1 MKLGIR
7 SKSLSIFIFSILTI
21 MGIFAYF
28 TYTILK
34 EKQNYRAEKELLSIG
49 IEVQKIIFEYQFKK
63 DNIDYQKYLNIVE
76 KLSLL
81 AKRKNLISIKSFIKK
96 GNNFYL
102 IATSAT
108 DRELLAKSY
117 QKILTPLDRKIKF
130 NNKSII
136 YKKGELILKLG
147 NNLILIKSNKSYF
160 NFLSPTV
167 IKIFL
172 ISFATF
178 LFFIILLFLFFNN
191 IRKRVNLIHNRLEK
205 FFNHSKKEIKE
216 DKGDEITSLSLM
228 IDRNFEKIEEE
239 KRKREEEL
247 KRDEKLLKEIIEKLT
262 LCSRGNFKNRIT
274 STTNNQNLKEL
285 KEIVDRLFI
294 NMDSILSDFILTL
307 KAFNKNNY
315 TLSIKEREYQ
325 SQILEI
331 IKNINLL
338 SDNISSS
345 IVERG
350 NYMIK
355 AYKSIKNIEDVISN
369 NLISSTN
376 LLKIIDE
383 MDKYKKSNSDLST
396 HLLNSIKRLEE
407 ENRYLNSLLNNFGK
421 EYRESLEFVA
431 DLFQQKI
438 ANTEE
443 LKYRFISIVQN
454 TYIRDKASQ
463 EKLIAKMENILF
475 SKDIKMI
482 AKERIFDILRLL
494 EEELLKDMRYS
505 LHLFEEN
512 IQRMKKENVEI
523 DSSSNDLKLLNR
535 IKEKIIEEKK
545 EMESVENSIFSIMN
559 LINEIK
565 YNINNQNFKGKEMLM
580 SSSLYWKE

>member
-117 QKILTPLDRKIKF
+117 QKILTPLDKKIKF
-130 NNKSII
+130 NDKSII

-147 NNLILIKSNKSYF
+147 NNLILIKSNKSHF

-247 KRDEKLLKEIIEKLT
+247 KKDEKLLKEIMKKLT

-285 KEIVDRLFI
+285 KEVVDRLFI
-294 NMDSILSDFILTL
+294 NIDNILSDFILTL
-307 KAFNKNNY
+307 KAFNKNDY
-315 TLSIKEREYQ
+315 TLSIKEGEYQ

-350 NYMIK
+350 NYMIR

-383 MDKYKKSNSDLST
+383 MDKYEKSNSDLST

-407 ENRYLNSLLNNFGK
+407 ESRYLNSLLNNFGK

-438 ANTEE
+438 ANIDE

-463 EKLIAKMENILF
+463 EKLISKMENILF
-475 SKDIKMI
+475 SKDIKMV
-482 AKERIFDILRLL
+482 AKERIYDILRLL

-512 IQRMKKENVEI
+512 IEKIKKENLKI
-523 DSSSNDLKLLNR
+523 DNSINNLRLLKR
-535 IKEKIIEEKK
+535 VKEKIIEEKK
-545 EMESVENSIFSIMN
+545 EIESVENSIFSIMN

-580 SSSLYWKE
+580 SNSLYWKE

>member
-117 QKILTPLDRKIKF
+117 QKILTPLDKKIKF
-130 NNKSII
+130 NDKSII

-147 NNLILIKSNKSYF
+147 NNLILIKSNKSHF

-247 KRDEKLLKEIIEKLT
+247 KKDEKLLKEIMKKLT

-285 KEIVDRLFI
+285 KEVVDRLFI
-294 NMDSILSDFILTL
+294 NINSILSDFILTL
-307 KAFNKNNY
+307 KAFNKNDY
-315 TLSIKEREYQ
+315 TLSIKEGEYQ

-350 NYMIK
+350 NYMIR

-383 MDKYKKSNSDLST
+383 MDKYEKSNSDLST

-407 ENRYLNSLLNNFGK
+407 ESRYLNSLLNNFGK

-438 ANTEE
+438 ANIDE

-463 EKLIAKMENILF
+463 EKLISKMENILF
-475 SKDIKMI
+475 SKDIKMV
-482 AKERIFDILRLL
+482 AKERIYDILRLL

-512 IQRMKKENVEI
+512 IEKIKKENLKI
-523 DSSSNDLKLLNR
+523 DNSINNLRLLKR
-535 IKEKIIEEKK
+535 VKEKIIEEKK
-545 EMESVENSIFSIMN
+545 EIESVENSIFSIMN

-580 SSSLYWKE
+580 SNSLYWKE